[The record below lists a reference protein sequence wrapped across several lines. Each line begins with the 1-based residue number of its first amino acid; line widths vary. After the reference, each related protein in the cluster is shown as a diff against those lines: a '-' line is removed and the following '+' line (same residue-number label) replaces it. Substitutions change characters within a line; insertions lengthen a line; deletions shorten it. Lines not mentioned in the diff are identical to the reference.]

1 MTDEELQQA
10 GDGYDKFSKRHDP
23 EGEFSVWKLKY
34 FVRLAYFFGYVNGK
48 KGKDPSN
55 V

>member
-1 MTDEELQQA
+1 MTDAELKEVD
-10 GDGYDKFSKRHDP
+10 DGYAAFSKRHGP
-23 EGEFSVWKLKY
+23 EDEQSVWKLKY
-34 FVRLAYFFGYVNGK
+34 FVRLAYFFGYINGK

>member
-1 MTDEELQQA
+1 MTDAELEQLEVGY
-10 GDGYDKFSKRHDP
+10 GDFSKKHDP
-23 EGEFSVWKLKY
+23 EGEFSIWKLKY